1 MPAAPGLTWL
11 QASLL
16 SPLRNARQGHVACVH
31 ALSVPWYYPLVGHQ
45 GDLLLT
51 LYGGRPRGTR
61 LLEDQLGRAD
71 AGSWQIA
78 DRYYM
83 AS

>member
-1 MPAAPGLTWL
+1 MAAGVPPQPAPKR
-11 QASLL
+11 QAG
-16 SPLRNARQGHVACVH
+16 GHVACVH
-31 ALSVPWYYPLVGHQ
+31 AYLSVPWYYPLVGHQ

>member
-1 MPAAPGLTWL
+1 MAEPLCPR
-11 QASLL
+11 ASAEVKRGGAFFKI
-16 SPLRNARQGHVACVH
+16 RNH
-31 ALSVPWYYPLVGHQ
+31 AV
-45 GDLLLT
+45 
-51 LYGGRPRGTR
+51 YGVRSRRTR

>member
-1 MPAAPGLTWL
+1 MTESAYL
-11 QASLL
+11 SRLL
-16 SPLRNARQGHVACVH
+16 YFIQ
-31 ALSVPWYYPLVGHQ
+31 
-45 GDLLLT
+45 
-51 LYGGRPRGTR
+51 YGVRSRRTR

-83 AS
+83 ASLLVHTYILADKLLWGAGTCGDISS

>member
-1 MPAAPGLTWL
+1 M
-11 QASLL
+11 SFF
-16 SPLRNARQGHVACVH
+16 SVCVCH
-31 ALSVPWYYPLVGHQ
+31 CVKSREKPCEIIYLHEHDSGWFHG
-45 GDLLLT
+45 
-51 LYGGRPRGTR
+51 YGVRSRRTR